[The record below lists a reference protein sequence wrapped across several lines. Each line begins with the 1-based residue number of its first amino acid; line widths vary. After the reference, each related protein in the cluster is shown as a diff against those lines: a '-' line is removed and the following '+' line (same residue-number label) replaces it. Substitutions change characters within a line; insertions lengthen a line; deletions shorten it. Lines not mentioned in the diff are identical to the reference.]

1 MNGGI
6 PSIEIFKPFSEAFE
20 LMKRILF
27 QPFDLKKWF
36 VIGFAAWLSN
46 LGGGFNYNFD
56 VRNSDWNDSPAVQD
70 LRNTILQLSH
80 PVLIFCLVILILV
93 IVALVIV
100 FTWLRARGRFL
111 FIDCIVKN
119 RAAIA
124 EPWHEFRRQGNSY
137 FLFALAAGLIGAIIG
152 SAASLP
158 FLLPVILGGTRPH
171 FDDIYVICTIVLWA
185 VVLALLILAW
195 TLIAH
200 FMVAIMYRRRCLAG
214 EAFRASISLI
224 ANYPGEITLY
234 CLFWICLA
242 IAAGIA
248 SCVVI
253 LATCCTA
260 IIPYIGTV
268 IMLPIFLCLRAFGL
282 RFIRQFGSDY
292 DVWASI
298 VEAPPAAP
306 PIPPPLQ
313 T

>member
-1 MNGGI
+1 LDQNAPNDSNRGMNGGI

-70 LRNTILQLSH
+70 LRNTIHQLSH

-137 FLFALAAGLIGAIIG
+137 FLFAL
-152 SAASLP
+152 
-158 FLLPVILGGTRPH
+158 
-171 FDDIYVICTIVLWA
+171 
-185 VVLALLILAW
+185 
-195 TLIAH
+195 
-200 FMVAIMYRRRCLAG
+200 
-214 EAFRASISLI
+214 
-224 ANYPGEITLY
+224 
-234 CLFWICLA
+234 
-242 IAAGIA
+242 
-248 SCVVI
+248 
-253 LATCCTA
+253 
-260 IIPYIGTV
+260 
-268 IMLPIFLCLRAFGL
+268 
-282 RFIRQFGSDY
+282 
-292 DVWASI
+292 
-298 VEAPPAAP
+298 
-306 PIPPPLQ
+306 
-313 T
+313 